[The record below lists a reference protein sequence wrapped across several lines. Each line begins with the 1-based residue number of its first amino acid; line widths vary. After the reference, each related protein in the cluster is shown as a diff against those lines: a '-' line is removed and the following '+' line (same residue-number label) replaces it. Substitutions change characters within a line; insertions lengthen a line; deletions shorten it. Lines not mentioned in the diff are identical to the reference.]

1 MLYHFLY
8 PFHDHLQLLNVF
20 RYISFRAI
28 WAAITALALS
38 LAVGGWLTALLRRRQ
53 IGQQIRDDGPQ
64 SHQSKS
70 GTPTMG
76 GLLILGTLLG
86 ATLLWSD
93 LSNGYVWL
101 VIFVTVGFG
110 VIGFWDDLLK
120 YRQGNSKGLL
130 PRWKFGLQIGVACV
144 VALMAQVLPT
154 YSTVLSVPFFKRFTP
169 DLGLFYIPFAMLV
182 IVGASNAVNL
192 TDGLDGLATGTVV
205 ISALTY
211 TFFVYVAG
219 HRNLS
224 EYLLIPYVEGA
235 GEISVFCGAMVGAG
249 LGFLWFNAPP
259 ASIFMGDVGSLPLG
273 AALGIVAV
281 IAKQELLLVIVGGVF
296 VLEAISVVLQVAS
309 FQSRGQRIFRM
320 APLHHHF
327 ELKGW
332 PETKVVVRFWII
344 SVVLALLSLSTLKMR

>member
-1 MLYHFLY
+1 MLYHLFY
-8 PFHDHLQLLNVF
+8 PFHSDLPFLNVF
-20 RYISFRAI
+20 RYISFRTV
-28 WAAITALALS
+28 WAALTALVLS
-38 LAVGGWLTALLRRRQ
+38 LAIGGWLTALLRRRQ
-53 IGQQIRDDGPQ
+53 IGQQIRDDGPK
-64 SHQSKS
+64 SHMSKS

-76 GLLILGTLLG
+76 GLLILGTLLC

-93 LSNGYVWL
+93 LENGYVWL
-101 VIFVTVGFG
+101 VILVTVGFG
-110 VIGFWDDLLK
+110 IIGFWDDLLK
-120 YRQGNSKGLL
+120 CRHGNTKGLS
-130 PRWKFGLQIGVACV
+130 PRWKFGLQIIVACTA
-144 VALMAQVLPT
+144 ALIAQTLPA

-192 TDGLDGLATGTVV
+192 TDGLDGLATGPVV
-205 ISALTY
+205 ISALAY
-211 TFFVYVAG
+211 TLFAYVAG
-219 HRNLS
+219 HRNLA

-249 LGFLWFNAPP
+249 LGFLWFNAHP

-281 IAKQELLLVIVGGVF
+281 IAKQEILLAIVGGVF
-296 VLEAISVVLQVAS
+296 VLEAVSVVLQVAS
-309 FQSRGQRIFRM
+309 FQSRGRRIFRM